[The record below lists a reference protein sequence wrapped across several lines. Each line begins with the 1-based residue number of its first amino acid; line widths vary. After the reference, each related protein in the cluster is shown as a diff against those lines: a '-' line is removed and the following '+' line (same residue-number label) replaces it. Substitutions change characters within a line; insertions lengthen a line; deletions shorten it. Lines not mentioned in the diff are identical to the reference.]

1 VGSPTEHASAAA
13 HGPGGKALIPNPA
26 SQGIFMQARP
36 LLVSLFTVV
45 IAIVGFASITAAMV
59 MTVAVR

>member
-1 VGSPTEHASAAA
+1 VGSPTEGASAAA
-13 HGPGGKALIPNPA
+13 HGPGGKALNPNPA
-26 SQGIFMQARP
+26 SQGIIMQARP

-59 MTVAVR
+59 MTVASR